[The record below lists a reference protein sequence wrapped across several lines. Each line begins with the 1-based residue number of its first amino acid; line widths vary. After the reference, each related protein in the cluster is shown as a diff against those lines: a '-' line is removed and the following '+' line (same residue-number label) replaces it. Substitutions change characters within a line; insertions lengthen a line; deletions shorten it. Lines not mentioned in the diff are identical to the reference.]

1 MNSQNIWRAW
11 VCPLSFALLLY
22 FVVLPPAAAQY
33 SETTGV
39 IQGTVKDPTAAVVP
53 KASVELSSIAL
64 ITAKKIETDSSG
76 YFRFVNLPP
85 GNYSLLVTAQ
95 GFSQQNRTEI
105 KLEVG
110 KVLTIDVT
118 LEVGAVTQTVVVESA
133 PLQIDTTSNKAAVN
147 FTSEQITNMPKG
159 RSAFLM
165 LGLAPGARFEPLQG
179 SVRGDARG
187 VDAGFQIDGASDGEN
202 VYALEGMDTT
212 NIRTG
217 GIGVNPP
224 SDFVQEV
231 QVKSSGMEAEYGGA
245 LGGVVNIV
253 EKRGGSTWHGAG
265 LLYYRSD
272 VLQASER
279 VTLRLN
285 PTYPLQT
292 GIRLSEPAENY
303 QPKEDRWKLLE
314 PGFEAG
320 GFVLRD
326 RLWFYGSYIPSMF
339 RQTRTVFVNFV
350 PAAPQSPFTGP
361 RDFPT
366 TDTTHYAL
374 GRLDWQAARKVRAS
388 FGWHYAYRRAT
399 GQSVPRTDSPFFDP
413 NAPDL
418 DPSLSG
424 TQRNQFNP
432 DSTRD
437 PGTFRADTG
446 FVAPNSTYT
455 VNADWTISPKFVVTG
470 RYGYWFT
477 NRGDRGRPVGVRREY
492 ILATAGVTGLDG
504 SAIPAGV
511 QGPADF
517 SNIPSNSQTIFD
529 VLTRHGLN
537 VDASYVFRA
546 GGTHTFKGGYAFNR
560 LANDVQNAFNTAWV
574 RIYWGQDRTSSVIT
588 GAGQAFCAPTGA
600 NRTRNRT
607 LYGMDVCQGIYGAYL
622 VGVST
627 ETTGKVSSFN
637 NSLYVQDTW
646 QVGRGITLNLGVR
659 FDKEYLPS
667 FKPYPNDPLASRP
680 IDFGFGSK
688 VGPRLGGAWDVF
700 RNGKMKVY
708 GSWGFFYDIM
718 KYEMPRGAFGGE
730 YWHDCWFTLDTT
742 DLSTI
747 NPQRD
752 AGGHSCPGAGGTPGD
767 KIEEIDWRAV
777 ANDPS
782 DNRIPADTKPMRQR
796 ELVFGA
802 EYALRSDLGLEVRYA
817 RKRLDRT
824 IEDTG
829 YFDAL
834 GENYYI
840 GNPGEGILVNP
851 VSGVCPT
858 CPNQPKPMRNYDG
871 VEFKLSKRWSHN
883 FFFTTSYTYSRLYG
897 NYSGL
902 TSTDEVGRHSPNV
915 NRFFDLPHMAWN
927 AQGQQVFGLLPT
939 DRPHTFKFYGAYRLK
954 WWGMESTFG
963 LTQVAYSGTPLT
975 TEIGTIGSLTSSSP
989 VEGRGNF
996 VPLSRDP
1003 ATGNWIA
1010 GGIEKG
1016 KRTDAFTNTD
1026 FLYVHEFKL
1035 SKTNEALRAA
1045 FELNVSNLLN
1055 QSNVLSIY
1063 FRGPRTG
1070 VLTFPIT
1077 GSAIPDWA
1085 AFFAGF
1091 DWVAKANAQSKV
1103 MDSRYGTSQYF
1114 QVPRSLRMKIKF
1126 SF

>member
-1 MNSQNIWRAW
+1 M
-11 VCPLSFALLLY
+11 
-22 FVVLPPAAAQY
+22 
-33 SETTGV
+33 
-39 IQGTVKDPTAAVVP
+39 
-53 KASVELSSIAL
+53 SV
-64 ITAKKIETDSSG
+64 
-76 YFRFVNLPP
+76 
-85 GNYSLLVTAQ
+85 
-95 GFSQQNRTEI
+95 
-105 KLEVG
+105 
-110 KVLTIDVT
+110 
-118 LEVGAVTQTVVVESA
+118 
-133 PLQIDTTSNKAAVN
+133 
-147 FTSEQITNMPKG
+147 
-159 RSAFLM
+159 
-165 LGLAPGARFEPLQG
+165 
-179 SVRGDARG
+179 
-187 VDAGFQIDGASDGEN
+187 DGE
-202 VYALEGMDTT
+202 
-212 NIRTG
+212 
-217 GIGVNPP
+217 
-224 SDFVQEV
+224 
-231 QVKSSGMEAEYGGA
+231 K
-245 LGGVVNIV
+245 
-253 EKRGGSTWHGAG
+253 
-265 LLYYRSD
+265 
-272 VLQASER
+272 
-279 VTLRLN
+279 
-285 PTYPLQT
+285 
-292 GIRLSEPAENY
+292 
-303 QPKEDRWKLLE
+303 
-314 PGFEAG
+314 
-320 GFVLRD
+320 
-326 RLWFYGSYIPSMF
+326 
-339 RQTRTVFVNFV
+339 
-350 PAAPQSPFTGP
+350 
-361 RDFPT
+361 
-366 TDTTHYAL
+366 
-374 GRLDWQAARKVRAS
+374 
-388 FGWHYAYRRAT
+388 
-399 GQSVPRTDSPFFDP
+399 
-413 NAPDL
+413 
-418 DPSLSG
+418 
-424 TQRNQFNP
+424 NQ
-432 DSTRD
+432 
-437 PGTFRADTG
+437 
-446 FVAPNSTYT
+446 
-455 VNADWTISPKFVVTG
+455 
-470 RYGYWFT
+470 
-477 NRGDRGRPVGVRREY
+477 
-492 ILATAGVTGLDG
+492 
-504 SAIPAGV
+504 
-511 QGPADF
+511 
-517 SNIPSNSQTIFD
+517 
-529 VLTRHGLN
+529 
-537 VDASYVFRA
+537 
-546 GGTHTFKGGYAFNR
+546 
-560 LANDVQNAFNTAWV
+560 
-574 RIYWGQDRTSSVIT
+574 
-588 GAGQAFCAPTGA
+588 
-600 NRTRNRT
+600 
-607 LYGMDVCQGIYGAYL
+607 
-622 VGVST
+622 
-627 ETTGKVSSFN
+627 
-637 NSLYVQDTW
+637 
-646 QVGRGITLNLGVR
+646 
-659 FDKEYLPS
+659 
-667 FKPYPNDPLASRP
+667 
-680 IDFGFGSK
+680 
-688 VGPRLGGAWDVF
+688 
-700 RNGKMKVY
+700 
-708 GSWGFFYDIM
+708 
-718 KYEMPRGAFGGE
+718 
-730 YWHDCWFTLDTT
+730 
-742 DLSTI
+742 
-747 NPQRD
+747 
-752 AGGHSCPGAGGTPGD
+752 PGD

-1055 QSNVLSIY
+1055 QSNVLSSY